1 MKKGDFLYESYIKIL
16 REELVPAM
24 GCTEPICLAY
34 AASKARDVLGEKPL
48 KVEVYASRNIIKN
61 VKSVVV
67 PNTDG
72 LKGIAASVAAGVVAG
87 ATEKELECIANVT
100 NEEKVEIADF
110 LDDIPITV
118 APLSCKAQ
126 LEALVILYGE
136 THSASVKVS
145 EYHTNIVLIK
155 KDDEVLYE
163 NTCYESKSGNL
174 TDRSIL
180 SVADIYDF
188 ANSVDIE
195 DIKPIIEPQIINN
208 KAISQEGLRNPWG
221 ANIGKTI
228 LSMGEG
234 VRYKARAWAAAG
246 SDARMSGC
254 EMPVIINSGS
264 GNQGMTASLPVLAY
278 ADEYGID
285 EERVYRALTLS
296 NLITIH
302 EKTGIGRLSAYCG
315 VVCAGCAS
323 AAGIAYLLGEDLDT
337 ISHTLINSLNIVSG
351 IICDGA
357 KPSCAGKIDAA
368 VSAGL
373 MGYEMY
379 KQGNKFCCG
388 EGLVGANVEET
399 IERIGRLGREGM
411 RKTDEEIIKIM
422 VGN

>member
-16 REELVPAM
+16 KEELVPAM

-87 ATEKELECIANVT
+87 ATEKELECIAYVT
-100 NEEKVEIADF
+100 DEEKVGIADF

-126 LEALVILYGE
+126 LEALVVLYGDNH
-136 THSASVKVS
+136 TAAVKVS

-155 KDDEVLYE
+155 KDDEILYE
-163 NTCYESKSGNL
+163 NTCYESKSSNL

-180 SVADIYDF
+180 TVADIYDF
-188 ANSVDIE
+188 ANSVNID
-195 DIKPIIEPQIINN
+195 DIKPIIGPQIINN
-208 KAISQEGLRNPWG
+208 KAISQEGLKNPWG

-278 ADEYGID
+278 ADEYDID
-285 EERVYRALTLS
+285 EERVYRALALS

-379 KQGNKFCCG
+379 KQGNMFCCG